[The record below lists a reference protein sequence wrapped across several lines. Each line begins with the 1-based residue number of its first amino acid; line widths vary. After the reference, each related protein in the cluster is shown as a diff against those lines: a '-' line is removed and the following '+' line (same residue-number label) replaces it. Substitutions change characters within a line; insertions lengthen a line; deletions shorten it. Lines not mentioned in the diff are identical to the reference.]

1 MVAYVRTVKT
11 SSAATAVQIV
21 WSSRRGSR
29 NIEHI
34 GSAHDDAELEALKAA
49 ARQRLAAG
57 RMELD
62 LGLGGPG
69 PAAPLEI
76 ASSRMSHLWN
86 ALCRAYDALG
96 FPQATGSDEV
106 FRQLVLARI
115 IEPTSK
121 QDSLRVLEEAGAP
134 APSYPTLNRACRP
147 GRRSRGGSACRRRA
161 PRMPG
166 WGRRRWSSTTSRLS
180 TSRRTRATGSASPA
194 SPKNGASNRR

>member
-1 MVAYVRTVKT
+1 
-11 SSAATAVQIV
+11 
-21 WSSRRGSR
+21 
-29 NIEHI
+29 
-34 GSAHDDAELEALKAA
+34 
-49 ARQRLAAG
+49 
-57 RMELD
+57 MELD

-121 QDSLRVLEEAGAP
+121 QDSLRVLEE
-134 APSYPTLNRACRP
+134 
-147 GRRSRGGSACRRRA
+147 GRRSRAVVSHAQPAPAGLGAGAVAAAATRRA
-161 PRMPG
+161 PHPLRRPG
-166 WGRRRWSSTTSRLS
+166 LVPVPAARLPVLRPQPAGCTMQNRVSPDNLDHPPACGRPHSGGRREY
-180 TSRRTRATGSASPA
+180 RTAERARGDNADA
-194 SPKNGASNRR
+194 DE